1 MNIIAKQS
9 AKFADPDLTAD
20 GKARAH
26 VTLTALTTLWFNT
39 GTVCNLTCDNCYIE
53 SSPNNDR
60 LVYLTRDEVAAYLD
74 EIRDLALPV
83 EEIGITG
90 GEPFLYFDHLV
101 ELLAEAQQRK
111 LIGLD
116 AIETN
121 AYWAKDRDTVLKKLK
136 ILKALGIKRVK
147 ISWDPFHA
155 EYIDEENVILLADIA
170 KEVFGPENVRVR
182 WDKYLGSGI
191 DMKSLNLTQR
201 CDMYKQGMIDFSVRL
216 SGRAASSLAPM
227 IEGKSV
233 KELTVQNC
241 ANPFLSSKGV
251 HIDPY
256 GNVFSGLC
264 SGISLGNVTKDSLK
278 DIWKSFDPL
287 NMPLV
292 GSLVKGSPGAL
303 LDEAADLGF
312 EVQPKYG
319 SKCHLCSEVRQFF
332 FDKAQYY
339 PIISPAECYS

>member
-1 MNIIAKQS
+1 MTKLSENSYNHNLRQDERKLTIWRYAGLMLTYKCPASCEFCYYNCSPDKGGLMSIETAMNAWQS
-9 AKFADPDLTAD
+9 LIDLIGPTAQI
-20 GKARAH
+20 H
-26 VTLTALTTLWFNT
+26 
-39 GTVCNLTCDNCYIE
+39 
-53 SSPNNDR
+53 
-60 LVYLTRDEVAAYLD
+60 
-74 EIRDLALPV
+74 
-83 EEIGITG
+83 ITG

-155 EYIDEENVILLADIA
+155 EYIDEENVILLAETA
-170 KEVFGPENVRVR
+170 KEVVGPENVRVR

-191 DMKSLNLTQR
+191 DMKSLDLTQR
-201 CDMYKQGMIDFSVRL
+201 CEMYKQGMRDFSVRL
-216 SGRAASSLAPM
+216 SGRAASKLAPM
-227 IEGKSV
+227 IEGKLV

-292 GSLVKGSPGAL
+292 GRLVKGSPGAL